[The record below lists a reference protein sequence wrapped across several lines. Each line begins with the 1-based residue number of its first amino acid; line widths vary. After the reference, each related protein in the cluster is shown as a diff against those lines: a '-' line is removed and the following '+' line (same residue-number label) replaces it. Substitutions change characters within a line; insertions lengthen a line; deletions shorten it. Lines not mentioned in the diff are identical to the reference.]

1 MSDAHRERTTDPGK
15 ASEAESGGAAAATTD
30 RTEQSLGL
38 EDVRFEEDERST
50 LPRDARSQAAD
61 QPADTR
67 KLGAEAGSG
76 GAITVQVV
84 GRSDVGLVREHNEDN
99 YLLAD
104 LATGSREPSKFSEV
118 PHAGLLFAVC
128 DGMGGAAAGEV
139 ASQMAVDTV
148 FEMMRRSVPAQDR
161 DSFARALVRSVEEA
175 GTRIFEGA
183 RADRTRRGMG
193 TTSTVAALM
202 DKTLF
207 VGQVGDS
214 RAYVLRNTELKQVT
228 KDQSLVNQL
237 IEAGQLTEAE
247 AEAFEH
253 SNIILQALGTTDQV
267 TVDLTFLELRRGD
280 RLMICSDGLS
290 GLVHGD
296 VIRDVMVEYRDLN
309 ACSERLIELAKAGGG
324 HDNVTVILCEFGG
337 EGLQLPSGSDLVG
350 YQQYPLPSDDM
361 RGTGGSD
368 SSSPTLSP
376 PSDRTRGSGY
386 DDFGDITGASRS
398 ASGTSTRYIML
409 GLMALGLAFA
419 AYYFMANAQKS
430 SELPKLTSNAVAP
443 VAIAPEPPAHVE
455 VVVRTDVEGG
465 ELVVDGE
472 SFGTGNEGRWVLD
485 LPPGPHK
492 LDARAGGSTVT
503 TMLVTVREGIPAT
516 VLLSMPEGEFAV
528 AEDGGALAAEPK
540 PDPAAEARKR
550 RRAAAAAAAAA
561 AAGDAGVDPRA
572 AARRK
577 RRTSAE
583 EGAAP
588 TPNVPS
594 GTTPAPAP
602 SRTPSAPAP
611 SRTPTVPSGTVP

>member
-1 MSDAHRERTTDPGK
+1 MSDAHRERTADHGK
-15 ASEAESGGAAAATTD
+15 ASEADAGGGPAATTN
-30 RTEQSLGL
+30 RAEQSLGL
-38 EDVRFEEDERST
+38 EDVRFEEDERTT
-50 LPRDARSQAAD
+50 LPQEALQDAD
-61 QPADTR
+61 EPKPASV
-67 KLGAEAGSG
+67 ASG
-76 GAITVQVV
+76 GAITVHVV

-139 ASQMAVDTV
+139 ASQMAVDTI
-148 FEMMRRSVPAQDR
+148 FEMMRRSVPSPDR
-161 DSFARALVRSVEEA
+161 DSFARSLVRSVEEA

-214 RAYVLRNTELKQVT
+214 RAYVLRNGELKQVT

-280 RLMICSDGLS
+280 RLMMCSDGLS

-296 VIRDVMVEYRDLN
+296 VIRDVMVEYRDLG
-309 ACSERLIELAKAGGG
+309 ACCERLIELAKAGGG

-337 EGLQLPSGSDLVG
+337 EGLQAATPSDLAG
-350 YQQYPLPSDDM
+350 YQQYPLPLSEDG
-361 RGTGGSD
+361 RGMGSD
-368 SSSPTLSP
+368 STNPTLAP
-376 PSDRTRGSGY
+376 PTDRARGDGY

-398 ASGTSTRYIML
+398 ASGSGARYI
-409 GLMALGLAFA
+409 ALGLVALLLAGA
-419 AYYFMANAQKS
+419 AWYFMMNAQKS
-430 SELPKLTSNAVAP
+430 SALPKVTANAAAP
-443 VAIAPEPPAHVE
+443 VVIAPEPPSRVE
-455 VVVRTDVEGG
+455 VVVRTDVEGA
-465 ELVVDGE
+465 ELIVDGE
-472 SFGTGNEGRWVLD
+472 SFGAGNEGRWVLD
-485 LPPGPHK
+485 LPAGPHK
-492 LDARAGGSTVT
+492 LDARAGGSVVT

-516 VLLSMPEGEFAV
+516 VLLSMPEGAALADDGAGEV
-528 AEDGGALAAEPK
+528 AEEK
-540 PDPAAEARKR
+540 VDPEAEARRK

-561 AAGDAGVDPRA
+561 AEGDGGVDRR

-577 RRTSAE
+577 RRAE
-583 EGAAP
+583 GEATAG
-588 TPNVPS
+588 
-594 GTTPAPAP
+594 TPAP
-602 SRTPSAPAP
+602 
-611 SRTPTVPSGTVP
+611 PTGVVP